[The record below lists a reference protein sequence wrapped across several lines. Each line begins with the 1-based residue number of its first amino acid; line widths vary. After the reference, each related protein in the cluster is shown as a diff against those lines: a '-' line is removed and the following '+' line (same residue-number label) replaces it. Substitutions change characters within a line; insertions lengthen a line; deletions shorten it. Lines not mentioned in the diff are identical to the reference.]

1 MELITLKNFNNE
13 IDASICSSFLESK
26 GIENFV
32 FNNFSSTIYPVFN
45 NTIGGVEL
53 KVKKEDVETAIAILE
68 EY

>member
-1 MELITLKNFNNE
+1 MELITLKIFNNE

-26 GIENFV
+26 GIESFI
-32 FNNFSSTIYPVFN
+32 FNSFSSTIYPVFN

-53 KVKKEDVETAIAILE
+53 KVKKEDVETAIEILE